1 MKAPN
6 PYCLK
11 SGLWLLLALML
22 QSCYSTRI
30 VSTHG
35 NPMPAQNIEGDDWYR
50 DKEYGEYTAVVKT
63 SILTDGIAIRVP
75 REHCGSG
82 EVFSVEYK
90 DTFGG
95 NLLYFFSFG
104 TKRKVNI
111 KYVCMQPDLD

>member
-1 MKAPN
+1 MKATIP
-6 PYCLK
+6 
-11 SGLWLLLALML
+11 SFTRIGAITILALVL
-22 QSCYSTRI
+22 QSCYSTRL

-50 DKEYGEYTAVVKT
+50 DKEFGEYTKVVKT
-63 SILTDGIAIRVP
+63 SILTDGIMIKVP
-75 REHCGSG
+75 RDKCESG
-82 EVFSVEYK
+82 KVFSVEYK

-111 KYVCMQPDLD
+111 KYVCMQPEL